1 MRYDITE
8 LETFSPGVFFF
19 GYPLPFRQTE
29 KSTGFSFSVQ
39 LLAQSTIG
47 SSNKKK
53 KI

>member
-1 MRYDITE
+1 MILLNLKHLAPE
-8 LETFSPGVFFF
+8 FFFF
-19 GYPLPFRQTE
+19 GHPLPFRQTE

-39 LLAQSTIG
+39 LLAESTIG